1 MQVVAAHRLGQA
13 DLSGQRA
20 GVGHLGAV
28 EGDEPAPLCPV
39 AVGGVIDADDDHLVV
54 GEQVTLD
61 RLSEP
66 EPVEHRAELCLVV
79 HRGDLEVG
87 LFGFPHD
94 PTGEVARGGRH
105 EQPAACLDLLA
116 VEDGGEV
123 GGDAPGAAM
132 GLIGDDQ
139 VEGRHPTQPERLGD
153 LRRRL
158 VGGKH
163 DTRAGPPAQ
172 ERSDLLGVG
181 RDREAQITGV
191 RTTAS
196 GSATVSSEHTG
207 RKSNP
212 TLVLAVHSRSVWANS
227 DSDGTSTSVR
237 SAASFSWMNNAAR
250 VLPVPQAMIIWPRS
264 CESKPFTTALI
275 AWR

>member
-1 MQVVAAHRLGQA
+1 MQVVAAHRLGQP
-13 DLSGQRA
+13 DLSGQGA

-61 RLSEP
+61 RLGEP
-66 EPVEHRAELCLVV
+66 EPVEHRAERCLVV
-79 HRGDLEVG
+79 HRGDLKVG
-87 LFGFPHD
+87 FFGFPHD
-94 PTGEVARGGRH
+94 PAGEVARGGRH
-105 EQPAACLDLLA
+105 EQSAARLDGLG

-139 VEGRHPTQPERLGD
+139 VEGGHPTQPKRLGD

-172 ERSDLLGVG
+172 ERRDLLGVG
-181 RDREAQITGV
+181 GDREAQITGV
-191 RTTAS
+191 RHDRIRFGDGLVGTHRKEVES
-196 GSATVSSEHTG
+196 RLGVG
-207 RKSNP
+207 RP
-212 TLVLAVHSRSVWANS
+212 LAQRLGQQRQRRHQHQRAFGGELLV
-227 DSDGTSTSVR
+227 
-237 SAASFSWMNNAAR
+237 
-250 VLPVPQAMIIWPRS
+250 
-264 CESKPFTTALI
+264 
-275 AWR
+275 